1 MNARV
6 SKIARSAPAM
16 VSLFD
21 AIGLGPWLSFVT
33 GVIEFHSV
41 RRAAPVM
48 PLVAAIRVAWVR
60 RDQDGRSQ

>member
-1 MNARV
+1 
-6 SKIARSAPAM
+6 M